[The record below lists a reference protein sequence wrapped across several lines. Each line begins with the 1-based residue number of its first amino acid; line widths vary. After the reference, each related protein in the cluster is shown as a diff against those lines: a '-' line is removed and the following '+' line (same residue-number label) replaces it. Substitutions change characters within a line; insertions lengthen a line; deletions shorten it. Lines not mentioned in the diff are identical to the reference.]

1 MDLMDIKTKELV
13 KKYNFRFSKS
23 LGQNFLLDE
32 SVLNDI
38 VDGAEVNENDFIIE
52 IGPGVGTLTAK
63 LLQKAKMVTC
73 IELDN
78 DLIPILQQELG
89 EYDKF
94 ELIHNDALKVDF
106 NEIMKN
112 EEHVKLVANLP
123 YYVTTPIIVKLLK
136 ENHKF
141 ESLTIMIQKEV
152 AERINAEPNC
162 KEYGA
167 LSVLVQYYCN
177 TKIVR
182 KVSPESFMPRP
193 KVDSIVIRLD
203 RLNNPRVKVQD
214 EKLLFDIVRAGF
226 NMRRKTLWNAT
237 KVVGL
242 SKEDLQKAFDSCNID
257 PKRRAETLSIEE
269 FAVLA
274 DSIHNIRKNN

>member
-13 KKYNFRFSKS
+13 KKYNFKFSKS

-63 LLQKAKMVTC
+63 LLQKAKRVTC

-203 RLNNPRVKVQD
+203 RLSNPRVKVQD

-274 DSIHNIRKNN
+274 DSIHDIRKNN